1 MRLYIKQKVFSIG
14 AKFSVKDEYGN
25 DRYFVEGEIL
35 TLGRK
40 LHIYDI
46 DDNEVAFVRQKFL
59 SFMPKF
65 TVEVGGEEIAEIVKE
80 FTLFKPKY
88 YVEGLD
94 WNVDGEL
101 FAHDYVI
108 TSGDEEIVSIH
119 KAWMSWGD
127 TYELD
132 IADNAD
138 EITALAV
145 VLAIDTV
152 LDSTNTAAA
161 NNMSMQ

>member
-1 MRLYIKQKVFSIG
+1 MKLYIKQKVFSIG
-14 AKFSVKDEYGN
+14 AKFSVKDENGN
-25 DRYFVEGEIL
+25 DKYFVEGEIL

-46 DDNEVAFVRQKFL
+46 NNNEVAFVRQKL
-59 SFMPKF
+59 LTFMPKF
-65 TVEVGGEEIAEIVKE
+65 TVEVGGE
-80 FTLFKPKY
+80 
-88 YVEGLD
+88 
-94 WNVDGEL
+94 L

-108 TSGDEEIVSIH
+108 TSSNEEIVSIH

-127 TYELD
+127 TYEPD
-132 IADNAD
+132 ISDNND

-152 LDSTNTAAA
+152 LDSANNAA
-161 NNMSMQ
+161 NG